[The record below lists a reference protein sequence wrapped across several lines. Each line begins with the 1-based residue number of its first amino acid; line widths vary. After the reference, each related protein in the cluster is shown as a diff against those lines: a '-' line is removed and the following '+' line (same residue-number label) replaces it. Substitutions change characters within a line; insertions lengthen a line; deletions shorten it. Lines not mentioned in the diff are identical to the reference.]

1 MGKQWIYAF
10 EDGSE
15 DMREL
20 LGGKGAGLSEMSR
33 LGLPVP
39 PGFTITTEA
48 CLQYFE
54 EGEKFPEGLWDEIL
68 ERLAEVEQKMDRKFG
83 DKNDPLLLSVRSGA
97 KFSMPGMMDT
107 VLNLG
112 LNDETLEGFIKTSG
126 DEHFVYDSY
135 RRLIQ
140 MYGDVVL
147 GISLDNFESILEE
160 SREKLGVSV
169 DSDITVE
176 ELKSI
181 CEKFKKVVEKETGK
195 PMPQDPKEQL
205 REAVEAVF
213 ASWNTKRAR
222 NYREHHGISH
232 DLGTAC
238 NIQTMVFGNMG
249 TDSAS
254 GVAFTRNPSTGESKL
269 YGEYLTNA
277 QGEDVVAGIRTPDS
291 VEKMKTEFPD
301 AHEELQRVCDILED
315 HYNEMQDIE
324 FTLERGKFWV
334 LQTRA
339 GKRTSKAA
347 VVIASDMVK
356 EGIID
361 RQTALRRVT
370 PEQIEILLHPR
381 FQADELKK
389 AENEGRMLAKG
400 LNASPGAAVG
410 KVVFDADTAEEW
422 GKDDKVI
429 LVRPETTPDDVHGFL
444 KSAGVLTQRGGM
456 TSHAAIVSRGLGIPS
471 VVGCDELQIDLNKK
485 TINAGD
491 QQLKEGDTISI
502 DGSTGKVYKGEL
514 PTLVPNIDEEEELI
528 NLLSWADEFREL
540 GVRANADTPEDA
552 KRARSFGA
560 AGIGLCRTEHM
571 FFGEDRLPIM
581 REMILAQNTEQ
592 RKKALDKLMPMQKD
606 DFLGVLR
613 AMDGLGVIIRLIDPP
628 LHEFLPNYEELI
640 REVAELKAKGDS
652 SKLAEKQEMLEIV
665 ESMHEANPML
675 GLRGVRLGMLYPEIV
690 EMQVRAIMEA
700 ASELKEEGLDPHPEI
715 MIPLVSVKT
724 ELSTMRE
731 RLVSTAEA
739 VTNEKGVDVKYQFG
753 TMIELPR
760 ACMVAN
766 ELAEEAEFFS
776 FGTNDLTQTTYGISR
791 DDAEG
796 RFLARYVE
804 DGVVPVNPFWSIDRE
819 GVGDLMR
826 IAVDRGRTTRSDI
839 ELGICGEHGGDPK
852 SIQLCHELGLNYVS
866 CSPFRVPVARLAAAR
881 AAIDA
886 QLIDV

>member
-1 MGKQWIYAF
+1 MGKKWIYAF

-33 LGLPVP
+33 LNLPVP
-39 PGFTITTEA
+39 PGFTITTAA

-68 ERLAEVEQKMDRKFG
+68 ESLEEVEEKIGRKFG
-83 DKNDPLLLSVRSGA
+83 DSNDPLLLSVRSGA

-169 DSDITVE
+169 DSEITVE

-222 NYREHHGISH
+222 NYRDHHGISH

-254 GVAFTRNPSTGESKL
+254 GVAFTRNPSTGEAKL

-277 QGEDVVAGIRTPDS
+277 QGEDVVAGIRTPES
-291 VEKMKTEFPD
+291 VEKMKTEFPEAYD
-301 AHEELQRVCDILED
+301 ELQRVCDILED
-315 HYNEMQDIE
+315 HYLEMQDIE
-324 FTLERGKFWV
+324 FTLERGKLWV

-356 EGIID
+356 DGIID

-370 PEQIEILLHPR
+370 PEQVEILLHPR
-381 FQADELKK
+381 FQVDELKK

-514 PTLVPNIDEEEELI
+514 PTLVPQIDEEEELL

-560 AGIGLCRTEHM
+560 TGIGLCRTEHM
-571 FFGEDRLPIM
+571 FFGEDRLPIV
-581 REMILAQNTEQ
+581 RSMILAQNTEE
-592 RKKALDKLMPMQKD
+592 RKKALDKLMPMQKE
-606 DFLGVLR
+606 DFLGVFR
-613 AMDGLGVIIRLIDPP
+613 EMDGLGVIIRLIDPP
-628 LHEFLPNYEELI
+628 LHEFLPNYEDLI
-640 REVAELKAKGDS
+640 REVAELRAKGSTNGLED
-652 SKLAEKQEMLEIV
+652 KEKMLEIV
-665 ESMHEANPML
+665 EGMHEANPML

-715 MIPLVSVKT
+715 MIPLVSVKN

-731 RLVSTAEA
+731 RLVSTAEV
-739 VTNEKGVDVKYQFG
+739 VTREKGVDVKYQFG

-796 RFLARYVE
+796 RFLAHYVE
-804 DGVVPVNPFWSIDRE
+804 EGVIPVNPFWSIDRE
-819 GVGDLMR
+819 GVGDLMKT
-826 IAVDRGRTTRSDI
+826 AVERGRSTRPDI
-839 ELGICGEHGGDPK
+839 DLGICGEHGGDPK
-852 SIQLCHELGLNYVS
+852 SIQLCHELGLDYVS